1 MLTVGLGD
9 ETPASVVDVAP
20 LVLRYL
26 GAEVPG
32 YAVRRA
38 A

>member
-1 MLTVGLGD
+1 MTVGVSGAV
-9 ETPASVVDVAP
+9 PASVVDVAP
-20 LVLRYL
+20 LVLAQF
-26 GAEVPG
+26 GVEAPP